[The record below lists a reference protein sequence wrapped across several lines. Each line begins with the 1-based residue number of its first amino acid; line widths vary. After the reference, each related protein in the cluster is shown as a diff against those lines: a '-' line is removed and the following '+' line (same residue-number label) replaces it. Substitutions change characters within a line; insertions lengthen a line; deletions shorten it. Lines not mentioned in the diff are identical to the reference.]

1 MKLGSVGIASLLSFV
16 ACVDGAHAENTAAL
30 SPSSA
35 HGATRSPAFMRI
47 YGNAQPPYGFV
58 RFCEGLPDECASASA
73 SNDARYDATPE
84 RLSELDQVNREVNTA
99 IEPATDLEIYGVNEL
114 WTLPTKKGDCE
125 DFALLK
131 RHNLIARGWP
141 VSALLVTVVRD
152 EKNEGHA
159 ILTARTTQGDFVL
172 DNKTDEVKLWT
183 QTPYHFVM
191 RQSYINPRVWVS
203 LDPTDATTPAA
214 IAGVQANPEP
224 IEKDGNE

>member
-1 MKLGSVGIASLLSFV
+1 MKLGSVGLAGLLSFV
-16 ACVDGAHAENTAAL
+16 ACVEGAQAQGT
-30 SPSSA
+30 SSSA
-35 HGATRSPAFMRI
+35 VATRSPAFMRI

-58 RFCEGLPDECASASA
+58 RFCEGQPDDCASGTA
-73 SNDARYDATPE
+73 NDTRYDATPE
-84 RLSELDQVNREVNTA
+84 RLSELDEINRDVNSR
-99 IEPATDLEIYGVNEL
+99 IEPATDNEIYGVNEL

-131 RHNLIARGWP
+131 RRELMTHGWP
-141 VSALLVTVVRD
+141 ASALLLTVVRD

-172 DNKTDEVKLWT
+172 DNKTDDVKLWN
-183 QTPYHFVM
+183 QTPYHYVM

-203 LDPTDATTPAA
+203 LDPSDATTPAA

-224 IEKDGNE
+224 IEKD